1 MPCSRTKDRSICA
14 QDDKVP
20 VVYEDG
26 AEFEIGKANELRA
39 GNDLTIIACGL
50 MVAAA
55 LETAD
60 KLNNDG
66 IHARVLDMHT
76 LKPPGYGGHRKGH
89 ERDQIRLELGS
100 YDISKRHKQSGSA
113 CDHVGGR
120 PAGLS
125 LNSRSTPIIAPN
137 SIARIT
143 SHRMVSSVL

>member
-1 MPCSRTKDRSICA
+1 MLCSRTKDRSICA

-76 LKPPGYGGHRKGH
+76 LKPLDTEAIEMATR
-89 ERDQIRLELGS
+89 ET
-100 YDISKRHKQSGSA
+100 
-113 CDHVGGR
+113 
-120 PAGLS
+120 
-125 LNSRSTPIIAPN
+125 RSDWN
-137 SIARIT
+137 
-143 SHRMVSSVL
+143 